1 MCVLGRVFSPRLPYC
16 LLWFTEMHFLFVSLL
31 SSLSVLRGTGGP
43 EPLVEPYALT
53 IHPLSALRG
62 VIWVHAPALRRAA
75 WAGWVPRRRLARQ
88 GSQADDGASAEPAG
102 VPSRAMDGPHG
113 AAPYFERRDGG
124 AVFIVGA
131 IGTLRDGQG
140 EPLNYGAH
148 ARPAQPAPRA
158 RRGWVRSQPWWC
170 AGKEAI
176 LNRAAMRDDTRR
188 TTAGGSVTTLMCR
201 QARRRSTSRGRG
213 GY

>member
-1 MCVLGRVFSPRLPYC
+1 MLWMGHMVRHHILSDETVVLFSYVGAIG
-16 LLWFTEMHFLFVSLL
+16 T
-31 SSLSVLRGTGGP
+31 LR
-43 EPLVEPYALT
+43 
-53 IHPLSALRG
+53 
-62 VIWVHAPALRRAA
+62 
-75 WAGWVPRRRLARQ
+75 
-88 GSQADDGASAEPAG
+88 DG
-102 VPSRAMDGPHG
+102 HG

-170 AGKEAI
+170 AGKR
-176 LNRAAMRDDTRR
+176 LF
-188 TTAGGSVTTLMCR
+188 
-201 QARRRSTSRGRG
+201 
-213 GY
+213 